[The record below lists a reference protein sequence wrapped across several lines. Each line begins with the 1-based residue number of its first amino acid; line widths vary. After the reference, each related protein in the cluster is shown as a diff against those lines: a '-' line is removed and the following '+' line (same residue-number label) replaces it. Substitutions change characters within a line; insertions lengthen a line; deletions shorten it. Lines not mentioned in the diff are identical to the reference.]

1 MGGAKGTGGGG
12 GSNLDAKAD
21 TQVPTSTGGALG
33 TPDSGLD
40 QAAPGTG
47 GTGGTVV
54 LDGGIDMTGSSPE
67 AGRDVALET
76 AAPDGQVPDVAAVP
90 DGGGVDVAPVE
101 AGNSEAG
108 PSSCQ
113 SPSFARSYTLP
124 PLYAI
129 AWAKDNTLVTA
140 GDFLPND
147 TSLGGKTLTNQG
159 ASDMFVAGIDPKTGS
174 ANWILTAGDNNDQ
187 SASQVATSS
196 NAVVGVIGTYAG
208 TMEILTGSPITNPT
222 QNPVNFIAG
231 IDGTAGAGLWS
242 KSVNLGTGGLNAI
255 AGHTN
260 QDFFVVCGAATNT
273 AAQLGV
279 TGATPGGGKDVA
291 VAAIKSIDGTVIW
304 AKLFGGA
311 MDQTCNAAAI
321 DDDGNV
327 LLAGSY
333 TGTLNFG
340 AGALTPA
347 PTGTLDQI
355 LWVAKLDG
363 TTGAA
368 IAAQAYGTS
377 GKIFP
382 ASITADAQGNV
393 FVAGYFGAAFSVGTT
408 LLTPLGSDS
417 FAMKVSAGLA
427 PLWARRWGS
436 AGHVTTSSGIA
447 TDSSGNPTVV
457 GDFQG
462 TIDIGPGS
470 AVLSANAPTGTG
482 LDVFVASLDGATGA
496 TTCAHHYGD
505 SSALASQDAQGV
517 AINRWATGAGKDSIA
532 IVGNYVGVI
541 DFGPPTTALNA
552 GTSSSQARYLLEL
565 QP

>member
-33 TPDSGLD
+33 TPDSGVDL
-40 QAAPGTG
+40 AAPGTG
-47 GTGGTVV
+47 GTGGTVM
-54 LDGGIDMTGSSPE
+54 LDAGIDMTSSSPD

-90 DGGGVDVAPVE
+90 DGGGAPEVATFDV
-101 AGNSEAG
+101 GISEAG

-113 SPSFARSYTLP
+113 APSFARSYTLP
-124 PLYAI
+124 PLYTI

-159 ASDMFVAGIDPKTGS
+159 ASDMFVAGIDPKTGN

-196 NAVVGVIGTYAG
+196 NAVVGVIGTYTG

-222 QNPVNFIAG
+222 QNPINFIAG
-231 IDGTAGAGLWS
+231 IDGTAGTGLWS

-291 VAAIKSIDGTVIW
+291 VAAINSIDGTVIW

-355 LWVAKLDG
+355 LWVAKLSGATG
-363 TTGAA
+363 TT

-382 ASITADAQGNV
+382 ASIAADAQGNV

-417 FAMKVSAGLA
+417 FAMKVSSSLA

-436 AGHVTTSSGIA
+436 AGHLTTSYGIA

-462 TIDIGPGS
+462 MIDIGPGS
-470 AVLSANAPTGTG
+470 AVLSANAPTG
-482 LDVFVASLDGATGA
+482 LDVFIASLDGATGA

-505 SSALASQDAQGV
+505 SSGNASQDAQGV